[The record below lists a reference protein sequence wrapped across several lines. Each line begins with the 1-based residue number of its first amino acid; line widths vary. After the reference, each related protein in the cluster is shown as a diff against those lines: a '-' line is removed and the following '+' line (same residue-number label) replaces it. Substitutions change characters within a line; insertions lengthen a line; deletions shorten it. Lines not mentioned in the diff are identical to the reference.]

1 VDHVKKIPEEIIKNL
16 HNVLSSS
23 QDGIRYTSL
32 YSKYLKVNGISLNLD
47 SLGFST
53 LTSFLRNISGS
64 YGFSFDWSKLLAVF
78 KLLLLP
84 EVNVGELSSGWV
96 KVTQVQAI
104 DRCKI
109 VLNGNEVQLWNLE
122 LNMEEYY
129 VTKKLGRL
137 LRVEECFVGQIVAVI
152 YEDARFYRA
161 AVIDKV
167 QEDLVQVILVDVGVK
182 VLVKHKCLFWLQEEF
197 TSLPAQT
204 IDIKLCSEY
213 SSVSDIQEV
222 LNENQNYAWLKVS
235 SSGLE
240 IQLMPGK
247 LRKDARQSHSNIPS
261 NQIFKR
267 LMLNRIAVARY
278 IK

>member
-1 VDHVKKIPEEIIKNL
+1 MK
-16 HNVLSSS
+16 
-23 QDGIRYTSL
+23 
-32 YSKYLKVNGISLNLD
+32 
-47 SLGFST
+47 
-53 LTSFLRNISGS
+53 
-64 YGFSFDWSKLLAVF
+64 
-78 KLLLLP
+78 
-84 EVNVGELSSGWV
+84 
-96 KVTQVQAI
+96 
-104 DRCKI
+104 
-109 VLNGNEVQLWNLE
+109 
-122 LNMEEYY
+122 
-129 VTKKLGRL
+129 
-137 LRVEECFVGQIVAVI
+137 
-152 YEDARFYRA
+152 
-161 AVIDKV
+161 
-167 QEDLVQVILVDVGVK
+167 EDLVQVILVDVGVK
-182 VLVKHKCLFWLQEEF
+182 VLVKHKCLFWLQEKF